1 MGGTPARFRGK
12 VVLEEFSAVT
22 GNKGAVSVD
31 HAAEVERVG
40 TVFAEADW
48 KSFVGVTDRAQAVYL
63 SSSFVLGLL
72 NRSLGFVG
80 LLKSIFL
87 TACDVDGALNLEN
100 LKHLVVG
107 CDRLVNVLKNLEH
120 GLADSTKNGTSG
132 PMSLNKAWKLERV
145 LESVAWRIH
154 DW

>member
-100 LKHLVVG
+100 LKH
-107 CDRLVNVLKNLEH
+107 

>member
-22 GNKGAVSVD
+22 GNKGAVPLRRRRRSSSS
-31 HAAEVERVG
+31 
-40 TVFAEADW
+40 T
-48 KSFVGVTDRAQAVYL
+48 SLLICPLSSMVTDRAQAVYL

-100 LKHLVVG
+100 LKE
-107 CDRLVNVLKNLEH
+107 DQSVLEKLLDILH
-120 GLADSTKNGTSG
+120 
-132 PMSLNKAWKLERV
+132 MSLGSSNIYNICNFMDLQTVQRMARV
-145 LESVAWRIH
+145 
-154 DW
+154 DP